1 MFTKYLYRGLPTAML
16 LAAAAIMQALAF
28 GAFA

>member
-1 MFTKYLYRGLPTAML
+1 MFTRILYDGPPIPLML
-16 LAAAAIMQALAF
+16 ATVAIMQALAF